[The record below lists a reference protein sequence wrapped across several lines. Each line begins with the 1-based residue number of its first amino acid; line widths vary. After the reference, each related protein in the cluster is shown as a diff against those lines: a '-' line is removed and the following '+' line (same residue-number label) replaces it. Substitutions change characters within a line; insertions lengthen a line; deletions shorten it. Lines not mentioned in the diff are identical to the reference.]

1 MSKAKPVTLGDY
13 AKMSMEIA
21 NNPEVDKFINIDS
34 KAKEIYEKNY
44 KILKDLKKD

>member
-1 MSKAKPVTLGDY
+1 MLKAKPVTLGDY
-13 AKMSMEIA
+13 AKISKEIA

-34 KAKEIYEKNY
+34 QTKEMYEKNY